1 METPLLK
8 SPKACLVLTAA
19 AFSLAVA
26 CSKSS
31 PTTPTP
37 AAPTAPQLTAPALD
51 TPGDDQQLS
60 TLRPELT
67 VKNGTSSQASGTR
80 TYEFQI
86 ADNTGFSPVAATG
99 TSVAENAAGKTSF
112 TPAEDLQ
119 STTRMYWRARMV
131 QGTTNSEWSAMG
143 KFKTRLIGFNRPGE
157 LYDPL
162 VHGETVGTCVGSCT
176 PVADKGI
183 RLDNIVSYVIYQ
195 LPQTIPVGEIS
206 MEVEGLA
213 PNGPG
218 GKPKI
223 FQMLDSANTIPSASK
238 NMINAQ
244 YRGRPGNPDYSVA
257 FKAVM
262 GSSSSS
268 SIVEPDLAKRNQSVL
283 NNLDPSR
290 TYFWQGIW
298 DAKSFRLV
306 VREGGPE
313 GAVLYDYKMTGSG
326 SGAFGP
332 SPHFVFLG
340 SNYER
345 FSPGTGSFPGMIV
358 RNVWVGSKPR
368 PTSLGSA
375 LRAVY

>member
-1 METPLLK
+1 
-8 SPKACLVLTAA
+8 LTAA
-19 AFSLAVA
+19 AISLAVA

-51 TPGDDQQLS
+51 TPSDDQQLS
-60 TLRPELT
+60 TLRPELS

-99 TSVAENAAGKTSF
+99 TGIAENSAGKTGF
-112 TPAEDLQ
+112 TVAEDLQ
-119 STTRMYWRARMV
+119 PTTRMYWRARMV
-131 QGTTNSEWSAMG
+131 QGTTNSEWSATG

-176 PVADKGI
+176 PVAGKGI

-313 GAVLYDYKMTGSG
+313 GPVLYDYKMTGSG

-358 RNVWVGSKPR
+358 RNVWVGSNPR

-375 LRAVY
+375 LRQVY